1 MDVKLEWVFTLPNE
15 NRQRSKKRNS
25 KGEFT
30 TSFAHS
36 LVKGPKFQYLCE
48 RERVKK
54 FKERNKGRK
63 FECSSLFSSIQ
74 LLTFS
79 THHLVWFFCFWKK
92 VQFAI
97 VEGKLLITIT
107 LYSCFLLVLVSHIER
122 TEQGSKKREIKIHG
136 KATSSWEI
144 DNGGGIVGGCKKLAI
159 CLWLLCHYWHCC
171 QDVYGVKS

>member
-1 MDVKLEWVFTLPNE
+1 LPNE

-25 KGEFT
+25 KREFT

-36 LVKGPKFQYLCE
+36 LVKGPKFQYLCK

-63 FECSSLFSSIQ
+63 FECSSLFS
-74 LLTFS
+74 LLFNSLLSLLAIWSDFS
-79 THHLVWFFCFWKK
+79 VFEKK
-92 VQFAI
+92 VEFGI

-107 LYSCFLLVLVSHIER
+107 ICSCFLLVLVSHIER
-122 TEQGSKKREIKIHG
+122 TKQGSKKREIKIHG
-136 KATSSWEI
+136 EATGSWEI
-144 DNGGGIVGGCKKLAI
+144 NNGGGIIGGCKKLAI

-171 QDVYGVKS
+171 EDVYGVKS